1 MADYFQSSPNF
12 TNPSYATPEQLA
24 QQRAYATELTK
35 RSGQEVNRPT
45 GALANMINALNGNLV
60 RNSANDIQ
68 NQAAGQNA
76 GDVSALISQLQKGQP
91 IDPNVAGRVYANPM
105 AAPEHRA
112 LIGALLTPKV
122 GEDVA
127 GRPTATSIAGGQQAL
142 PVSPGIQPGIRPS
155 MSVSDASISAVPQP
169 APPLPG
175 APQSMVPPTPP
186 GVTRLDPTATNAWRQ
201 SNPLP
206 PGIAPAG
213 PQAGAVPPAAPPA
226 AVPSGPMTID
236 QLAAKGR
243 DLAAQRS
250 FTQGTAEAQTGI
262 AKEDIAAASNAPAVK
277 QIAGTMLDDMAKHKL
292 TFGPTAE
299 WSNNAKRLAANY
311 APGLM
316 KYQLE
321 GLASADSFDKM
332 SAQLTSMLSRGGGT
346 DAQLFNN
353 MKSVPGSHNSEQGA
367 EALLK
372 MVIQKADQQE
382 ALRAAVQAAKTPQE
396 AEAIR
401 TNFYKDPRNQ
411 IINPI
416 SGNPIAKDLAQVN
429 ASASSGPVAVS
440 SPDEARKLPKGTPIR
455 LPDGSIGR
463 VP

>member
-1 MADYFQSSPNF
+1 MADFSPNF
-12 TNPSYATPEQLA
+12 VNPQYATPEQLA
-24 QQRAYATELTK
+24 TQRAYAAELTK
-35 RSGQEVNRPT
+35 RSGQDVNRPT
-45 GALANMINALNGNLV
+45 GAFANMITALTAGLE
-60 RNSANDIQ
+60 RNRANEMQ
-68 NQAAGQNA
+68 SQAAGQNA
-76 GDVSALISQLQKGQP
+76 GDVSALIAQLQKGQP
-91 IDPNVAGRVYANPM
+91 IDPNTAGRVYANPM
-105 AAPEHRA
+105 ASPEHRA
-112 LIGALLTPKV
+112 LIGALITPKV

-127 GRPTATSIAGGQQAL
+127 GRPTSTSIAGGQQAV
-142 PVSPGIQPGIRPS
+142 PVGPGIQPGIRPAL
-155 MSVSDASISAVPQP
+155 SVPDASISAVPQP

-175 APQSMVPPTPP
+175 APQSMATPP

-206 PGIAPAG
+206 PGVAPAG
-213 PQAGAVPPAAPPA
+213 PQAGAVPPGAPPA
-226 AVPSGPMTID
+226 AVPTGPITID
-236 QLAAKGR
+236 ALAAKGR
-243 DLAAQRS
+243 ELAAQRA

-316 KYQLE
+316 KDQLE

-367 EALLK
+367 AALLK
-372 MVIQKADQQE
+372 MVIQRADQQE

-416 SGNPIAKDLAQVN
+416 SGNPIAQDLK
-429 ASASSGPVAVS
+429 
-440 SPDEARKLPKGTPIR
+440 EANKGTYEKTATNPQTGEKLGLRNGAWEPIK
-455 LPDGSIGR
+455 
-463 VP
+463 

>member
-1 MADYFQSSPNF
+1 
-12 TNPSYATPEQLA
+12 
-24 QQRAYATELTK
+24 
-35 RSGQEVNRPT
+35 
-45 GALANMINALNGNLV
+45 
-60 RNSANDIQ
+60 
-68 NQAAGQNA
+68 
-76 GDVSALISQLQKGQP
+76 
-91 IDPNVAGRVYANPM
+91 
-105 AAPEHRA
+105 
-112 LIGALLTPKV
+112 
-122 GEDVA
+122 
-127 GRPTATSIAGGQQAL
+127 
-142 PVSPGIQPGIRPS
+142 
-155 MSVSDASISAVPQP
+155 
-169 APPLPG
+169 
-175 APQSMVPPTPP
+175 
-186 GVTRLDPTATNAWRQ
+186 
-201 SNPLP
+201 
-206 PGIAPAG
+206 
-213 PQAGAVPPAAPPA
+213 
-226 AVPSGPMTID
+226 MTLD

-243 DLAAQRS
+243 EFAAQKA

-277 QIAGTMLDDMAKHKL
+277 QIAGTMLDDMSKHKL

-316 KYQLE
+316 KDQLE

-367 EALLK
+367 AALLK

-416 SGNPIAKDLAQVN
+416 SGNPIAQDLKETNKGSYEKTATNPQT
-429 ASASSGPVAVS
+429 G
-440 SPDEARKLPKGTPIR
+440 EKLGLRNGQWEPIR
-455 LPDGSIGR
+455 
-463 VP
+463 